1 MQIKFIPPDPRAG
14 MTVTMDSSRG
24 EDFVKNG
31 NAVRVSGQ
39 VEAVDASPA
48 TSPAGLVV
56 AAGLG
61 DEKMEGHEEQ
71 EEQGGAVSEIH
82 ALAAGFIEGTVP
94 EVTSRIE
101 GAGAD
106 LLTAALAAENGSE
119 KPRKGVIDALT
130 AAIELSEKGEG

>member
-31 NAVRVSGQ
+31 NAVRVTVQ
-39 VEAVDASPA
+39 VEAVDASLA
-48 TSPAGLVV
+48 TSPAHPVV
-56 AAGLG
+56 AAKLD
-61 DEKMEGHEEQ
+61 DESMEDQ
-71 EEQGGAVSEIH
+71 EEQGGTARDLH

-94 EVTSRIE
+94 EVTARIE
-101 GAGAD
+101 GADAH

-119 KPRKGVIDALT
+119 KPRKGVLDALT
-130 AAIELSEKGEG
+130 AAIGLSEKGES